1 MGHSTS
7 HAAPALQPVMAII
20 RGFRMRGWSQ
30 GQLGRVGETLHFME
44 GTAWLRERGDTHNV
58 TYPIRSR
65 VDAH

>member
-1 MGHSTS
+1 
-7 HAAPALQPVMAII
+7 MAII
-20 RGFRMRGWSQ
+20 REFRMRGWSQ